1 MLNTNLTKNRNTCCG
16 CLSLKSGVG
25 LLWFFDLLLCGV
37 VLLCMYMIGDTELRE
52 SLRKEIKAP
61 GCQSVVQM
69 ILLAMVSGVAVVSGA
84 IGVFAKMKL
93 ALKVFNI
100 ASIIESVQI
109 ILGCI
114 CLVIVAIRRWMDNKP
129 YEFAICSVMAIIVL
143 VIAAVRIYGHI
154 NSIKFAKS
162 AN

>member
-25 LLWFFDLLLCGV
+25 LLWFFDLLLCGM
-37 VLLCMYMIGDTELRE
+37 VLLLWYNNNDELKYDLGE
-52 SLRKEIKAP
+52 GIKDVGYHMA
-61 GCQSVVQM
+61 VQL
-69 ILLAMVSGVAVVSGA
+69 ILLSMVSGVAVVSGA
-84 IGVFAKMKL
+84 IGVFAKRKL

-154 NSIKFAKS
+154 NS
-162 AN
+162 